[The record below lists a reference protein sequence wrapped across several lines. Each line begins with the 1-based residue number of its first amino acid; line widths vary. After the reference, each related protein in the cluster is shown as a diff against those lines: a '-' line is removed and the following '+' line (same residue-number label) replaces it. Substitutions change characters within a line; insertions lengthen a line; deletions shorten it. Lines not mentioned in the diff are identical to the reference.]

1 MVEVEKGDR
10 LGLDL
15 RLIVEGGFMLLSGKM
30 SLLISPLFDS
40 S

>member
-1 MVEVEKGDR
+1 MVEGEKGDR

-15 RLIVEGGFMLLSGKM
+15 QLIADGDFMLLSGKM
-30 SLLISPLFDS
+30 SPLISPLFDS

>member
-1 MVEVEKGDR
+1 MVEAEKGDR

-15 RLIVEGGFMLLSGKM
+15 QLIVEGGFMLLSGKM
-30 SLLISPLFDS
+30 TLLISPLFDS

>member
-10 LGLDL
+10 LGLD
-15 RLIVEGGFMLLSGKM
+15 RQHIAEGGFMLLSGKM

>member
-1 MVEVEKGDR
+1 MVEVDKGDK

-15 RLIVEGGFMLLSGKM
+15 PLIVEGGFMLLSGKM